1 VITEELERESESA
14 GQAVGDATL
23 IAQYELTGQRIELSL
38 TQYLLAGQITH
49 DHTEVFPALNQP
61 PPHVQLLRLE
71 EPEGE

>member
-23 IAQYELTGQRIELSL
+23 IAQYELTGQRIDMSL

>member
-38 TQYLLAGQITH
+38 TQYLLSGQTMQV
-49 DHTEVFPALNQP
+49 HTEVFPALNQP